1 MAGWLAGLL
10 ALAGWLTCWPDV
22 WPRVWLAGSGW
33 TWLAVPGSS
42 WARLAEAGGSDLL
55 GGWRTYRLWAGLGMK
70 LACLKFRAN
79 IDGIV
84 FWCFS
89 RFGMKPHA
97 LAKPFDL
104 VCKFIYEGARPLGE
118 LKQ

>member
-1 MAGWLAGLL
+1 MFGPVSG
-10 ALAGWLTCWPDV
+10 
-22 WPRVWLAGSGW
+22 WLAGSGW

-42 WARLAEAGGSDLL
+42 WVRLAEAGGSDLL
-55 GGWRTYRLWAGLGMK
+55 AGWRTYRLWAWAGLGMK
-70 LACLKFRAN
+70 LACLKSNAN

-104 VCKFIYEGARPLGE
+104 VCKFIYEGARPLAE

>member
-1 MAGWLAGLL
+1 M
-10 ALAGWLTCWPDV
+10 
-22 WPRVWLAGSGW
+22 
-33 TWLAVPGSS
+33 PGSS
-42 WARLAEAGGSDLL
+42 WVRLAEAGGSDLF
-55 GGWRTYRLWAGLGMK
+55 GGWRTYRLLAGLGTK

-97 LAKPFDL
+97 LAKLFDL

>member
-1 MAGWLAGLL
+1 M
-10 ALAGWLTCWPDV
+10 
-22 WPRVWLAGSGW
+22 
-33 TWLAVPGSS
+33 PGSS
-42 WARLAEAGGSDLL
+42 WVRLAEAGGSDLF
-55 GGWRTYRLWAGLGMK
+55 GGWRTYRLLAGLGTK

-104 VCKFIYEGARPLGE
+104 VCKFIYEGCLLYTSPSPRDVEESRMPSSA
-118 LKQ
+118 